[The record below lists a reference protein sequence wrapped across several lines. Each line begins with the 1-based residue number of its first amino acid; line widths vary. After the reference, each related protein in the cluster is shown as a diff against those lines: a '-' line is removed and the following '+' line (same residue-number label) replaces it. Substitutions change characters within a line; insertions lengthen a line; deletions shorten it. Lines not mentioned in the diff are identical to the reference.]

1 MSESPPQ
8 IRPREALAAFLI
20 AVIFSITLKAGLDQ
34 IVWKFAGPITLVVTL
49 ALTTP
54 YLHWRGEGWRA
65 LGLRRPDGWKS
76 ILLVGPQTLL
86 GIVAILGTG
95 VGVTAAGETLGL
107 WSTDLPSEG
116 IEARWGDIEGNLQ
129 VYLLWLALGWISGGL
144 FEELFFRAFMISRL
158 QKAFSGLP
166 AGLATG
172 LAILLPALVF
182 GYGHFYYQGLRGLF
196 VTGMIGVVLGVLY
209 LVYKRNL
216 WPLILAHALVDSLAF
231 TAMYLDLDI

>member
-1 MSESPPQ
+1 MSESQPP
-8 IRPREALAAFLI
+8 IRPREAFAAFLI
-20 AVIFSITLKAGLDQ
+20 AVVFSIALKAGLDQ

-65 LGLRRPDGWKS
+65 LGLRRPGGWKS

-158 QKAFSGLP
+158 QKALSGLP